1 MGAVVKAKDCLECR
15 EPRASNHRG
24 VAEEGAGAREI
35 TQKTPKAGKGPAKS
49 KGPDP
54 GSCRRTGAVCRR
66 ALLPLQ
72 GKFAIFAGGS

>member
-1 MGAVVKAKDCLECR
+1 MRAVVKARDCLECG

-24 VAEEGAGAREI
+24 VAEEGAGGRSLKKL
-35 TQKTPKAGKGPAKS
+35 QKPGKGPAKS

-54 GSCRRTGAVCRR
+54 GSCGRTGAVCRR